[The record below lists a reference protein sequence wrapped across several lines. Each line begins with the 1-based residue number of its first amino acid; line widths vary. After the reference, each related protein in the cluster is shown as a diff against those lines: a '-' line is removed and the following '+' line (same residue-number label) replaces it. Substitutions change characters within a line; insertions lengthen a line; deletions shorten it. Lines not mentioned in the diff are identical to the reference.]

1 MTDSQIVQLYW
12 DRDERA
18 IPATADAYGS
28 YCFTVAHN
36 ILNSTQDAEECV
48 NDTWLHTWNAI
59 PPQRPRILSSF
70 LARITRNLALNLLR
84 RDRAQKRGGGEIA
97 LVYEELAECV
107 SGRDR
112 VEQAISERELAQAIN
127 EFLGGLPARKR
138 KIFVRRYWYA
148 ERVEV
153 IAARMDMTE
162 NHASVTLHRL
172 REDLKRFLVE
182 RGFDV

>member
-12 DRDERA
+12 NRDERA
-18 IPATADAYGS
+18 IPATAEVYGG
-28 YCFTVAHN
+28 YCFAIAHN
-36 ILNSTQDAEECV
+36 ILSSAQDAEECV

-59 PPQRPRILSSF
+59 PPQRPSVLSSF
-70 LARITRNLALNLLR
+70 LGRITRNLALHIFR
-84 RDRAQKRGGGEIA
+84 REHAEKRGGGETA
-97 LVYEELAECV
+97 LVFEELSECV

-112 VEQAISERELAQAIN
+112 IEQAIDEKELQRAIN
-127 EFLGGLPARKR
+127 DFLSALPVKKR

-148 ERVEV
+148 ESVAQ

-162 NHASVTLHRL
+162 NRVSVILHRL
-172 REDLKRFLVE
+172 RAALRSFLEE